1 MELTGDI
8 PFCQIRID
16 KEGVWYYKGAEMFR
30 KEIVNFF
37 YQNLR
42 RDESGNYLIELEN
55 DRCYLEV
62 EDTAFVV
69 RSVRQ
74 ALSEIDG
81 GRVFFLLLSD
91 DTIDLLDPATLRVG
105 KDNVMYCS
113 VKENRFEARFLRPAY
128 YQLAGEIE
136 YDENQDRY
144 FMPFNGERHYLKDE
158 NHWQSRHQRE
168 A

>member
-1 MELTGDI
+1 MEMTGDI
-8 PFCQIRID
+8 PPCQIRID

-42 RDESGNYLIELEN
+42 QDETGNYLIELEN

-74 ALSEIDG
+74 ALSEKDG
-81 GRVFFLLLSD
+81 KAVFYLLLSD
-91 DTIDLLDPATLRVG
+91 DTVDMLDPAKLRIG
-105 KDNVMYCS
+105 
-113 VKENRFEARFLRPAY
+113 KENVLYCTVKKDRFQARFLRPAY
-128 YQLAGEIE
+128 YQLAGDIE
-136 YDENQDRY
+136 YDEDQDKY
-144 FMPFNGERHYLKDE
+144 FMPLNGERHYLKDE
-158 NHWQSRHQRE
+158 NHQQSHNRE

>member
-1 MELTGDI
+1 MEMTGDI
-8 PFCQIRID
+8 PPCQIRID

-42 RDESGNYLIELEN
+42 QDETGNYLIELEN

-74 ALSEIDG
+74 ALSEKDG
-81 GRVFFLLLSD
+81 KTVFHLLLSD
-91 DTIDLLDPATLRVG
+91 DTVDLLDPAKLRIG
-105 KDNVMYCS
+105 
-113 VKENRFEARFLRPAY
+113 KENVLYCTVKDDRFAARFLRPAY
-128 YQLAGEIE
+128 YQLAGDIE
-136 YDENQDRY
+136 YDEDQDKY
-144 FMPFNGERHYLKDE
+144 FMPLNGERHYLKDE
-158 NHWQSRHQRE
+158 NHQQSHNRE

>member
-1 MELTGDI
+1 MEMTGDS
-8 PFCQIRID
+8 PLCQIRID

-42 RDESGNYLIELEN
+42 QDETGNYLIELEK
-55 DRCYLEV
+55 DLCYLEV

-74 ALSEIDG
+74 ALSEKDG
-81 GRVFFLLLSD
+81 NTVFYLLLSD
-91 DTIDLLDPATLRVG
+91 DTVDLLDPATLRIG
-105 KDNVMYCS
+105 
-113 VKENRFEARFLRPAY
+113 KENVLYCTVKADRFEARFLRPAY
-128 YQLAGEIE
+128 YQLAGDIE
-136 YDENQDRY
+136 YDEDRDKY
-144 FMPFNGERHYLKDE
+144 FIPLNGERYYLKDE
-158 NHWQSRHQRE
+158 NHRQSHQKE

>member
-1 MELTGDI
+1 MDIAGDL
-8 PFCQIRID
+8 PLCQIRID
-16 KEGVWYYKGAEMFR
+16 KEGVWYYKGSEMFR

-42 RDESGNYLIELEN
+42 QDKTGNYLIELEN

-74 ALSEIDG
+74 ALSEKDG
-81 GRVFFLLLSD
+81 KKVFYLLLSD
-91 DTIDLLDPATLRVG
+91 DTIDLLDPATLRIG
-105 KDNVMYCS
+105 KESVLYCTI
-113 VKENRFEARFLRPAY
+113 KDHRFEARFLRPAY

-136 YDENQDRY
+136 YDEDRDKY
-144 FMPFNGERHYLKDE
+144 FFPLNGERYYLKDE
-158 NHWQSRHQRE
+158 NHQQIQQR
-168 A
+168 

>member
-1 MELTGDI
+1 MEMTGDI
-8 PFCQIRID
+8 PPCQIRID

-42 RDESGNYLIELEN
+42 QDETGNYLIEMEN

-74 ALSEIDG
+74 AFSEKDG
-81 GRVFFLLLSD
+81 KAVLHLLLSD
-91 DTIDLLDPATLRVG
+91 DTVDPLDPATLRIG
-105 KDNVMYCS
+105 KENVLYCT
-113 VKENRFEARFLRPAY
+113 VKEDRFEARFLRPAY
-128 YQLAGEIE
+128 YQLADDIE
-136 YDENQDRY
+136 YDEDQDKYFIPLNGDRY
-144 FMPFNGERHYLKDE
+144 YLKDK
-158 NHWQSRHQRE
+158 NYRQSHQRE

>member
-1 MELTGDI
+1 MEMTGDI
-8 PFCQIRID
+8 PPCQIRID

-30 KEIVNFF
+30 KEIVNHF

-42 RDESGNYLIELEN
+42 QDETGNYLIELEN

-74 ALSEIDG
+74 ALSEKDG
-81 GRVFFLLLSD
+81 KAVLYLLLSD
-91 DTIDLLDPATLRVG
+91 DTVDLLDPATIRIG
-105 KDNVMYCS
+105 
-113 VKENRFEARFLRPAY
+113 KENVLYCTVKADRFEARFLRPAY

-136 YDENQDRY
+136 YDEDQDKY
-144 FMPFNGERHYLKDE
+144 FIPLNGERYYLKDE
-158 NHWQSRHQRE
+158 NHRQSY
-168 A
+168 